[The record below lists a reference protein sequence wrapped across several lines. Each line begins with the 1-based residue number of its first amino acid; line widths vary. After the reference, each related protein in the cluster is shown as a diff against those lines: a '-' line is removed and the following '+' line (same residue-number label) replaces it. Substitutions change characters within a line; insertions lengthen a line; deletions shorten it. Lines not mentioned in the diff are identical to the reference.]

1 MACLEAH
8 HLGRR
13 FPHVNANSEGI
24 SMDFSLPCFDSQRV
38 RSQEHRKQISRVSP
52 GCVSARFHTMLEFP
66 NLFYNQER
74 NTTRSAS
81 KSNEP
86 CVLQNCSSV
95 RRPRRL
101 SYACEFFKAPVAA
114 SWCRN
119 FTQSKGTREFCGQKH
134 ITSYLCCISETN
146 PFFSWLR
153 PPFGPA
159 AVGSWDPISS
169 CPRGPLSQRFGRTR
183 PVISVG
189 AFPRLS
195 IGNATLLSG
204 FQWIGLKDISFLYI
218 YISKYYIII
227 TVL

>member
-119 FTQSKGTREFCGQKH
+119 FTQSKGTRELWTKTYHILSVLHLGDKPIFQLAEAAFRSSSSWILGSDFLLPSRAPFAAIWSNASCDFCGG
-134 ITSYLCCISETN
+134 
-146 PFFSWLR
+146 FSQTVNWKR
-153 PPFGPA
+153 DTTFG
-159 AVGSWDPISS
+159 VSMDWIEGH
-169 CPRGPLSQRFGRTR
+169 LF
-183 PVISVG
+183 PV
-189 AFPRLS
+189 
-195 IGNATLLSG
+195 
-204 FQWIGLKDISFLYI
+204 YI
-218 YISKYYIII
+218 YIYPDII
-227 TVL
+227 L